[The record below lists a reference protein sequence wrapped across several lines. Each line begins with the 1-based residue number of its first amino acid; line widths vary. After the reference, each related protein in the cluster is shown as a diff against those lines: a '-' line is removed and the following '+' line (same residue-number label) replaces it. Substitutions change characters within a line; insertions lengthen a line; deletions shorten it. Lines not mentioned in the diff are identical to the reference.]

1 MCIRDRDGII
11 LEFEVPE
18 SYVLKNALNAW
29 GKQALKTIDD
39 LYDEA
44 GTYLGMPIWE
54 KGLPKQFLKK
64 VHKVY
69 DESKSIDVY

>member
-1 MCIRDRDGII
+1 MNVLSI
-11 LEFEVPE
+11 LISRKSIFTICSEL
-18 SYVLKNALNAW
+18 S
-29 GKQALKTIDD
+29 LKTIDD